1 MQKHLRILLLLLC
14 TYSSST
20 HATANGVIS
29 ARCLASQSS
38 SLLRLKRSF
47 SKDSLPSWQSDTDC
61 CRWEGV
67 TCDMASGNVIGL
79 DLGDE
84 YYLQSNRL
92 DPAIFNLTMLRNL
105 SLSGNDFR
113 GAQLP
118 ASGFER
124 LSELV
129 NLDLSLTNFAGQI
142 PAGIASLNKLLALD
156 LSGNP
161 NLYLSQPN
169 FQSFIANLSNLEELY
184 LDEMDL
190 SSSGP
195 TWSSTIGSSIPHI
208 QILSLM
214 SCGLSGSIE
223 PSFSQL
229 SSLTMIN
236 LRGNFEITGVVPE
249 FFANFSFLTILDLS
263 GNDFEGQFPMKIIQL
278 KRLRFL
284 NLYWN
289 DKLCVNFP
297 EFLSGNH
304 LEVLDLV
311 MTKIN
316 CTSVI
321 PASLVNLKSLKH
333 LGLSTT
339 GISRVSDISII
350 GELQSLEFLLLYGG
364 SGSEKPVFSWI
375 GGLKHL
381 MYLELNNYDLSR
393 HMPSWITNLTN
404 LTSLTLKNCNI
415 SGPIPSWIGNLTK
428 LSELNLGNNSL
439 TGKIPT

>member
-1 MQKHLRILLLLLC
+1 
-14 TYSSST
+14 
-20 HATANGVIS
+20 
-29 ARCLASQSS
+29 
-38 SLLRLKRSF
+38 
-47 SKDSLPSWQSDTDC
+47 
-61 CRWEGV
+61 
-67 TCDMASGNVIGL
+67 
-79 DLGDE
+79 
-84 YYLQSNRL
+84 
-92 DPAIFNLTMLRNL
+92 
-105 SLSGNDFR
+105 
-113 GAQLP
+113 
-118 ASGFER
+118 
-124 LSELV
+124 
-129 NLDLSLTNFAGQI
+129 
-142 PAGIASLNKLLALD
+142 
-156 LSGNP
+156 
-161 NLYLSQPN
+161 
-169 FQSFIANLSNLEELY
+169 
-184 LDEMDL
+184 
-190 SSSGP
+190 
-195 TWSSTIGSSIPHI
+195 
-208 QILSLM
+208 
-214 SCGLSGSIE
+214 
-223 PSFSQL
+223 
-229 SSLTMIN
+229 
-236 LRGNFEITGVVPE
+236 
-249 FFANFSFLTILDLS
+249 
-263 GNDFEGQFPMKIIQL
+263 MKIIQL

-364 SGSEKPVFSWI
+364 SGSGKPVFSWI

-404 LTSLTLKNCNI
+404 LTSLTLKSCNI